1 MRIFLKPHNYLVHQ
15 KETII
20 DLADWPK
27 HWENFVNIQN
37 CPDESITSKIL
48 KKLLHKYISI
58 VKLIILPQDTK
69 SYIKKKSGNIK

>member
-1 MRIFLKPHNYLVHQ
+1 MRIFLKRHNYLVHQ
-15 KETII
+15 KETVI
-20 DLADWPK
+20 DLADWPNVG
-27 HWENFVNIQN
+27 ENFVNNQN
-37 CPDESITSKIL
+37 CPDESITSNIL